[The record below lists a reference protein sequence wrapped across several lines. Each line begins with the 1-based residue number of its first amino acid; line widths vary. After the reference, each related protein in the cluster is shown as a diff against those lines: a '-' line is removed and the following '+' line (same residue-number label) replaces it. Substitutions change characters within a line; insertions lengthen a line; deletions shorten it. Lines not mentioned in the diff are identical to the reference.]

1 MPWDETTLMSQRLRF
16 ICDLE
21 SCQYTMTELCE
32 RHGISRKTGY
42 KWGERYGQEG
52 PRGLEDRSRAPHS
65 RPRQMSSEVSE
76 ALLDLRRHYPG
87 WGPLKLRA
95 WLEKRRPELSLPAAS
110 TIGDLLKRHGLVEPR
125 RRRRRPLPP
134 RPPRVEALSPND
146 VWSSDFKGQF
156 RLGNGRLCYPL
167 TVSDGYSRY
176 LLGCEG
182 LESPSGSASRPVFER
197 LLQEYGLPRAIL
209 TDNGSPF
216 AAARSLGRLSR
227 LSVWWIKLGIRPVL
241 IQPGHPEQNGRH
253 ERMHRTLK
261 AETARPPQVDE
272 ARQQESFNRFRR
284 VYNEQRPHEALGQV
298 PPAEVYEPSNRPYP
312 SRLEPY
318 EYPGHFEVRTV
329 RTAGEIKW
337 HGEFLYVSDVLAGER
352 IGLEEVEED
361 QWAVYLGEVLIARF
375 DGQERKLYG

>member
-1 MPWDETTLMSQRLRF
+1 MPWDETTRMSQRMRF
-16 ICDLE
+16 ICELE
-21 SCQYTMTELCE
+21 SCQYTMSELCE
-32 RHGISRKTGY
+32 RFGISRKTGY
-42 KWGERYGQEG
+42 KWAQRYARDGVK
-52 PRGLEDRSRAPHS
+52 GLEDRSRAPQSSPH
-65 RPRQMSSEVSE
+65 RMSSEVSE
-76 ALLDLRRHYPG
+76 EL
-87 WGPLKLRA
+87 LKLR
-95 WLEKRRPELSLPAAS
+95 RRFPRWGPHKLRAFVERQHPELKVPAAS
-110 TIGDLLKRHGLVEPR
+110 TIGDLLKRQGLVEPR
-125 RRRRRPLPP
+125 RSRRRPLPP
-134 RPPRVEALSPND
+134 QAPRVEALSAND

-156 RLGNGRLCYPL
+156 RLGDGRLCYPL

-182 LESPSGSASRPVFER
+182 LESPSGAASRPVFER
-197 LLQEYGLPRAIL
+197 LFREYGLPRAIL

-216 AAARSLGRLSR
+216 AASRSLGRLSR

-261 AETARPPQVDE
+261 AETARPPKAD
-272 ARQQESFNRFRR
+272 AGKQQERFDQFRR
-284 VYNEQRPHEALGQV
+284 VYNEQRPHQALGQAT
-298 PPAEVYEPSNRPYP
+298 PAQLYEPSKRPYP
-312 SRLEPY
+312 SRLEPW

-337 HGEFLYVSDVLAGER
+337 QGELLYVSDVLAGEQ

-361 QWAVYLGEVLIARF
+361 QWAVYFGEVLLARF